1 MPEVLP
7 FDSFALAFAGV
18 AGEGAADE
26 EDEESEPDG
35 VDEAAALSPDPDL
48 PVPLSPDG
56 AAGTVD
62 SLDLELP
69 PDRLSVL

>member
-1 MPEVLP
+1 MSKSVLTAP
-7 FDSFALAFAGV
+7 HFH
-18 AGEGAADE
+18 
-26 EDEESEPDG
+26 
-35 VDEAAALSPDPDL
+35 DEAAALSPDPDL